1 MICKKLKLIQF
12 GLIWLELTTDGCW
25 IYRYIFALALAFN
38 SIDDV
43 PTNLVLSID
52 YQCRLSVSD
61 INIL

>member
-1 MICKKLKLIQF
+1 MVAGFIDIS
-12 GLIWLELTTDGCW
+12 
-25 IYRYIFALALAFN
+25 LALAFN

-61 INIL
+61 IDIL